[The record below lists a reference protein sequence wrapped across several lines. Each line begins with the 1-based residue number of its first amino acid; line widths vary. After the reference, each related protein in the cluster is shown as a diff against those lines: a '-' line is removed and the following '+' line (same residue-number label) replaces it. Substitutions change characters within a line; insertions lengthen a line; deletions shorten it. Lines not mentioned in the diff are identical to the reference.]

1 MEQVIPKVP
10 ERPRRRITRSEE
22 PEQLRSESEFE
33 REKSGSKD
41 SELDLPPVPKTRPN
55 RKPLA
60 SSSAHASSDDVSVKP
75 EPQIQAQ
82 LQPEA
87 VIETEPTVEHPIV
100 DELEAKLPV
109 EQPVL
114 DEVELDEPVTQEVE
128 PSGELLPEESTI
140 KESLEEQIID
150 DFADEPVEEECKEV
164 ASPELIG
171 DEAIQDEELEKPV
184 KEEPII
190 QTDDKTLAEA
200 IVPSVCEESEADIAE
215 EPKETPE
222 DASEAVVEAAREESS
237 EVSPEASPEVP
248 AEKTQVSV
256 DQLSS
261 TANLTEGAKEAPKEE
276 QKETSEATSE
286 ETPEDSSVNAKPLFK
301 EVTPG
306 NVSSKEAIPSNTSP
320 KEGSPAT
327 QKKKQGKSPPVP
339 KKPSSKIAA
348 FQQMFQNQQL
358 QPEHTPS
365 PKEPAAPKTGGFSGN
380 RAQFAQNLNGMI
392 ALPGMAQ
399 LTPALAKRLG
409 VSTSSDDAE
418 TGAEVETKNTKDEA
432 ELPKVPARSKK
443 TRGPHKRL
451 PKTVASIEKVETK
464 STSNISVVKAWTI
477 SFKPDLPERAD
488 DQPMEAELTA
498 GEAIAPSE
506 PAGLEDVEAEDLNEA
521 SPEEPLQ
528 IISESG
534 NSDES
539 EIQHTSDPSIAQNV
553 EHEEEVHEEAEAA
566 PEAEPEAEEIA
577 LDTEESNPTAFIA
590 ETYDEDTEVETPT
603 A

>member
-1 MEQVIPKVP
+1 MDQVMPKVP
-10 ERPRRRITRSEE
+10 ERPRRRNARSEE

-60 SSSAHASSDDVSVKP
+60 RSSAHASSDDVSVKP

-87 VIETEPTVEHPIV
+87 VVETEPTVEHPIV

-109 EQPVL
+109 EQPVV
-114 DEVELDEPVTQEVE
+114 DEVELDEPVKQEVE
-128 PSGELLPEESTI
+128 PSGESLPEESLI

-150 DFADEPVEEECKEV
+150 DFADEPVEEEYKEV
-164 ASPELIG
+164 ASPELID
-171 DEAIQDEELEKPV
+171 DEAIQEEEAENPV
-184 KEEPII
+184 KEEPIVLM
-190 QTDDKTLAEA
+190 DDKTLGEA
-200 IVPSVCEESEADIAE
+200 IVPSVYEESEADVAK
-215 EPKETPE
+215 EPEETPE
-222 DASEAVVEAAREESS
+222 EPSEAVA
-237 EVSPEASPEVP
+237 EASPEVSP
-248 AEKTQVSV
+248 EKMPVSV

-261 TANLTEGAKEAPKEE
+261 TGNLTEDAKEAPKEE
-276 QKETSEATSE
+276 QTESSEVTSEKTPEEMPKETS
-286 ETPEDSSVNAKPLFK
+286 EDSSVNAKP
-301 EVTPG
+301 
-306 NVSSKEAIPSNTSP
+306 SSKEATPSNTSP

-348 FQQMFQNQQL
+348 FQQMFQNQQF

-418 TGAEVETKNTKDEA
+418 TGAEVETKDTKDEA

-464 STSNISVVKAWTI
+464 STSNISVVKTWSI
-477 SFKPDLPERAD
+477 SFKPDLTERAD
-488 DQPMEAELTA
+488 DQPMEAELTP
-498 GEAIAPSE
+498 GEAIEPPE
-506 PAGLEDVEAEDLNEA
+506 PASPEDVEAENLNEA

-539 EIQHTSDPSIAQNV
+539 EIKHASDPSIAQDV
-553 EHEEEVHEEAEAA
+553 EHEEEVHGEAEA
-566 PEAEPEAEEIA
+566 EPGAEEIA

-590 ETYDEDTEVETPT
+590 ETYDEDNEVETPT
-603 A
+603 T